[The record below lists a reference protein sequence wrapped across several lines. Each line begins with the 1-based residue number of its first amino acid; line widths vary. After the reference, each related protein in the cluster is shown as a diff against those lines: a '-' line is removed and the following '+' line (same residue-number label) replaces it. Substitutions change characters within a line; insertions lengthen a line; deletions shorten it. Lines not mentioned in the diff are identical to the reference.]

1 MKTIFSSLEL
11 FSMSGFKA
19 RSNCIHFSHKKKLTS
34 NHSKP
39 IGVLTRTKS
48 PCSDERLPIG
58 YLLSDFQQN
67 RSNFLNRFTSV
78 HFSLNQAERGSTR
91 GDYALQKIKPQK
103 EKDDFFKRTLQFSRE
118 KVTPLNF
125 LKFQLSWALFKI
137 FSRPNQNLKGR
148 NYSIFP

>member
-1 MKTIFSSLEL
+1 MKKYLCQILLNIMKTIFSSLEL
-11 FSMSGFKA
+11 FSLSAFKA

-67 RSNFLNRFTSV
+67 RSNFLNRFTSLRFGSV
-78 HFSLNQAERGSTR
+78 RFSLNQEGRGSTLGGGPRPPPSPPR
-91 GDYALQKIKPQK
+91 GGFVPLTCWLQKYSYRSLHVMQSR
-103 EKDDFFKRTLQFSRE
+103 FFGQFE
-118 KVTPLNF
+118 NF
-125 LKFQLSWALFKI
+125 MI
-137 FSRPNQNLKGR
+137 
-148 NYSIFP
+148 

>member
-1 MKTIFSSLEL
+1 MKKSLCQILLNFMKTIFSSLEL

-19 RSNCIHFSHKKKLTS
+19 RPNCIHFSHKKKLTS

-39 IGVLTRTKS
+39 IRVLTRTKS

-78 HFSLNQAERGSTR
+78 RFGSLRFTSLRFSLNQEGRGSTLGGGPR
-91 GDYALQKIKPQK
+91 PPQAPPGGG
-103 EKDDFFKRTLQFSRE
+103 SCH
-118 KVTPLNF
+118 
-125 LKFQLSWALFKI
+125 
-137 FSRPNQNLKGR
+137 
-148 NYSIFP
+148 

>member
-78 HFSLNQAERGSTR
+78 RFGSVHFGSVRFSLNNVSRVDPYGGATQPTSGV
-91 GDYALQKIKPQK
+91 
-103 EKDDFFKRTLQFSRE
+103 DD
-118 KVTPLNF
+118 
-125 LKFQLSWALFKI
+125 
-137 FSRPNQNLKGR
+137 
-148 NYSIFP
+148 